1 MEEVEETVVPTA
13 GEQLRAAREAKGLS
27 LEDIAGQTRIPRR
40 HLESLEQ
47 SDWSRLPAPTY
58 TIGFAKSYASAVG
71 LDRTE
76 IGDQL
81 RGEMGGTRP
90 EYSTASEVFEPADP
104 ARTMPK
110 WLVLS
115 AIGGIILVVLLMTW
129 LNNRSLEQPADDST
143 AVENEQVAAEP
154 PAPVASAAPQ
164 GPVVLSAT
172 EPVWLSVYERG
183 GSKLF
188 EGVLSPGTDFQ
199 VPATATAPLLRTGK
213 PEALRITVGGQ
224 AAPPVGPAAT
234 TVRDV
239 SLLPADVMKTG
250 QQAVTTT
257 GPATSAPSSAPQQAR
272 PDLSP
277 APQQARPAPA
287 ASSPPPAENP
297 PAMVTNDAAG
307 Q

>member
-1 MEEVEETVVPTA
+1 
-13 GEQLRAAREAKGLS
+13 
-27 LEDIAGQTRIPRR
+27 
-40 HLESLEQ
+40 
-47 SDWSRLPAPTY
+47 
-58 TIGFAKSYASAVG
+58 
-71 LDRTE
+71 
-76 IGDQL
+76 
-81 RGEMGGTRP
+81 
-90 EYSTASEVFEPADP
+90 
-104 ARTMPK
+104 MPK

-143 AVENEQVAAEP
+143 AVENEQVASEP
-154 PAPVASAAPQ
+154 PASAEQQ

-172 EPVWLSVYERG
+172 APVWLSVYDRG
-183 GSKLF
+183 GSKFF
-188 EGVLSPGTDFQ
+188 EGVLNPGTDFQ

-213 PEALRITVGGQ
+213 PEALRVTVGGQ
-224 AAPPVGPAAT
+224 AAPSVGPAAT

-239 SLLPADVMKTG
+239 SLLPADLMKAG
-250 QQAVTTT
+250 RQAVTTI

-272 PDLSP
+272 PGLSP